1 MATKKVV
8 KKIIQKKD
16 GTTTT
21 IVVPEKK
28 QSGISQALDKIF
40 HFTERGSS
48 MGGEIGAGIS
58 AFFIAVCALIMNT
71 QIIGGAYGSYA
82 GSYLA
87 VTLIAFA
94 GTILLGIVCNLPLVQ
109 SANMGLSTVLISM
122 LGVDTGLTYANL
134 MAVTFIAAVL
144 YLIVVVTPA
153 RKVLVDALPDGV
165 KKALPVGVGLYVAL
179 TALKNAG
186 IIGEDGVLISA
197 ASLNTLDN
205 YYFWL
210 MIAATV
216 IFVALKA
223 FKRKK
228 TALAT
233 FGILIG
239 CMWIGGIVFF
249 MDQFIGGQTA
259 ATVVYQRLNL
269 VVATDGASPYHIA
282 AGLAALNIGAL
293 FTEGFDFSAYTGSV
307 PLLFVQGVLTFL
319 CLGLYSNL
327 GYTRAAAV
335 VGDYDEASYAAE
347 GEQKALVVGAAM
359 NVVAPVLGA
368 SPTSVGGQS
377 SVASNDGGKTGL
389 SALVAAVGFLI
400 AIFSWVFIMFFA
412 TGTNGV
418 GMWIEETETK
428 LAAYVQDTF
437 VFADLIMALVG
448 AAALKGVKNVDV
460 KKLTEMLPFAA
471 TVVGAALL
479 GNIVLG
485 VALGC
490 VSYVICKAA
499 GKERKELGASAIVLG
514 ALMLVVMI
522 VTLL

>member
-8 KKIIQKKD
+8 KKIIRKKD

-21 IVVPEKK
+21 IVIPEKK
-28 QSGISQALDKIF
+28 QSGISQALDRLF
-40 HFTERGSS
+40 HFTERGST
-48 MGGEIGAGIS
+48 MGSEIGAGIG

-71 QIIGGAYGSYA
+71 QIIGEAYGNYA

-87 VTLIAFA
+87 VTLIAFL
-94 GTILLGIVCNLPLVQ
+94 GTILLGAVCNLPLVQ
-109 SANMGLSTVLISM
+109 SANMGLSSVLISM

-153 RKVLVDALPDGV
+153 RKVLVEALPDGV
-165 KKALPVGVGLYVAL
+165 KKALPVGTGLYVAL
-179 TALKNAG
+179 TALRNTG
-186 IIGEDGVLISA
+186 IIGADGGLTSA
-197 ASLNTLDN
+197 SSLGTLDN

-210 MIAATV
+210 MAAATL
-216 IFVALKA
+216 IFVAMKA
-223 FKRKK
+223 FHRKK
-228 TALAT
+228 SALAT

-269 VVATDGASPYHIA
+269 VVATDGASPY
-282 AGLAALNIGAL
+282 NIGVGIESLSTGAL
-293 FTEGFDFSAYTGSV
+293 FTQGFDFSAYTGSV
-307 PLLFVQGVLTFL
+307 PLLFVQGILTFL
-319 CLGLYSNL
+319 FMGLYNNL
-327 GYTRAAAV
+327 GYIRAAAT
-335 VGDYDEASYAAE
+335 VGGYDEKPYAAE
-347 GEQKALVVGAAM
+347 GEGKALVIGAAL
-359 NVVAPVLGA
+359 NVAAPVLGA

-377 SVASNDGGKTGL
+377 SVAANDGGKTGL
-389 SALVAAVGFLI
+389 SSMAAAVGFLI
-400 AIFSWVFIMFFA
+400 ALFSWIFIMFFA

-418 GMWIEETETK
+418 GMWIEATETK

-437 VFADLIMALVG
+437 VFADLIMVLVG
-448 AAALKGVKNVDV
+448 AAALKGVKNVDTG
-460 KKLTEMLPFAA
+460 KLSEMLPFAA

-479 GNIVLG
+479 GNIALG

-499 GKERKELGASAIVLG
+499 GKERKELGIPSIVLG
-514 ALMLVVMI
+514 AVLLVYMI
-522 VTLL
+522 FALL